1 MAWGY
6 ESSFIVEHDQ
16 TLRKNINCKDCVYY
30 ETDDKTCRKRPLYL
44 PHDGY
49 NSWKHC
55 KYFELDKG
63 AINYIDKK
71 EKYASV
77 LRRKEVIRNQENK
90 ANNKQV
96 APKKDFHDSV
106 TKTSSTCKTS
116 GSSRNYRLIV
126 YTDDRPKKKL
136 RNESIVI
143 TPKSGIAKKV
153 SLLFDD
159 SEKKIYINGR
169 SYKQEIIDKIRS
181 MLRER

>member
-16 TLRKNINCKDCVYY
+16 TLRKNINCKDCIYY
-30 ETDDKTCRKRPLYL
+30 ESDDKTCRKRPLYL

-77 LRRKEVIRNQENK
+77 LRRKEVIRNHEKERQEEQK
-90 ANNKQV
+90 THSQTVNNNTQ
-96 APKKDFHDSV
+96 SIYQ
-106 TKTSSTCKTS
+106 KT
-116 GSSRNYRLIV
+116 RQYRLEV
-126 YTDDRPKKKL
+126 YTDKKPSKITRSQRIVVTTKAGTQRQVKL
-136 RNESIVI
+136 LLDDNNKKAYI
-143 TPKSGIAKKV
+143 SGFQY
-153 SLLFDD
+153 S
-159 SEKKIYINGR
+159 
-169 SYKQEIIDKIRS
+169 QEIIDKIKN
-181 MLRER
+181 MLQK